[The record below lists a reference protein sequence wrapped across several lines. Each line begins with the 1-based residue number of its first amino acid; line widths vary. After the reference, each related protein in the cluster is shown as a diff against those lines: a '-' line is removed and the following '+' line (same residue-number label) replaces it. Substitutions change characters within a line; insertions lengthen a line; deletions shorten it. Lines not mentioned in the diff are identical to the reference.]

1 MERCCL
7 LAKKKAED
15 VEKIL
20 TLFYTAVR
28 YINVKRGRKY
38 VNSAMLLKFFV
49 PDEFSTYLP
58 EFKDKIEDCSFL
70 TLGELC

>member
-1 MERCCL
+1 MS
-7 LAKKKAED
+7 KKKVED

-49 PDEFSTYLP
+49 PD
-58 EFKDKIEDCSFL
+58 
-70 TLGELC
+70 